1 MSRRPPAR
9 RLIRPVS
16 RSPVTLEHQPSPR
29 VFGQR
34 RVRPRPLLDRRRGKP
49 DVTGFPA
56 PEDELRVGL
65 AVALVGEDV
74 DEGVGHEGDEGG
86 DGEEDV
92 HALREGRVAAREEAR
107 LAACRGAP
115 EMSENGD
122 APGFASLQSGI
133 PRWELT

>member
-1 MSRRPPAR
+1 M
-9 RLIRPVS
+9 
-16 RSPVTLEHQPSPR
+16 
-29 VFGQR
+29 
-34 RVRPRPLLDRRRGKP
+34 
-49 DVTGFPA
+49 TGFPA
-56 PEDELRVGL
+56 PKDELGVGL

-107 LAACRGAP
+107 LAAGRGAP
-115 EMSENGD
+115 TMSENGD
-122 APGFASLQSGI
+122 APVFASLQREI